1 MTKISAAL
9 IKEYEASDFIFY
21 PENGIDIL
29 KVGKKN
35 KYLDKILKK
44 EKIKSAVFITA
55 WNPFSKNLTPKQNK
69 KNQDSLIKLFS
80 KKKIQ
85 IIYGQGRSQ
94 DLKCF
99 EDSILALGV
108 SKEDSIKFGKKF
120 KQNAVVLYEK
130 NNKAELLF
138 CNS

>member
-1 MTKISAAL
+1 MTKIPAAL
-9 IKEYEASDFIFY
+9 IKEYTASNFIFY
-21 PENGIDIL
+21 PENGIDVI
-29 KVGKKN
+29 KVGKRN

-55 WNPFSKNLTPKQNK
+55 WNPYSKYKTPKENQK
-69 KNQDSLIKLFS
+69 KQDSLIRLLN

-85 IIYGQGRSQ
+85 IIFGQGRSP

-108 SKEDSIKFGKKF
+108 SKEDAIKFGKKF
-120 KQNAVVLYEK
+120 KQNAVVLYERK
-130 NNKAELLF
+130 NKAELLF

>member
-1 MTKISAAL
+1 MKKIPAAL
-9 IKEYEASDFIFY
+9 IKEYKASDFIFY
-21 PENGIDIL
+21 PENGIDII

-44 EKIKSAVFITA
+44 QKIKSAVFITA

-69 KNQDSLIKLFS
+69 KNQDSLLRFLS
-80 KKKIQ
+80 NKKIQ
-85 IIYGQGRSQ
+85 IIYGQGRSP

-108 SKEDSIKFGKKF
+108 SKEHAIKIGKKF
-120 KQNAVVLYEK
+120 KQNAVVLYERK
-130 NNKAELLF
+130 NKAELLF

>member
-9 IKEYEASDFIFY
+9 IKEYKASDFIFY
-21 PENGIDIL
+21 PENGIDVI

-35 KYLDKILKK
+35 KYLDKILK
-44 EKIKSAVFITA
+44 EQKIKSAVFITA

-69 KNQDSLIKLFS
+69 KNQDSLIRFLI

-85 IIYGQGRSQ
+85 IIYGQGRSP

-108 SKEDSIKFGKKF
+108 SKEDAIKFGKKF
-120 KQNAVVLYEK
+120 KQNAVVLYERK
-130 NNKAELLF
+130 NKAELLF

>member
-1 MTKISAAL
+1 MTKIPAAL
-9 IKEYEASDFIFY
+9 IKEYKASDFIFY
-21 PENGIDIL
+21 PENGIDVI

-44 EKIKSAVFITA
+44 QKIKSAVFITA

-69 KNQDSLIKLFS
+69 KNQDSLLRFLS
-80 KKKIQ
+80 NKKIQ
-85 IIYGQGRSQ
+85 IIYGQGRSP

-108 SKEDSIKFGKKF
+108 SKEDAIKFGKKF
-120 KQNAVVLYEK
+120 KQNAVVLYERK
-130 NNKAELLF
+130 NKAELLF

>member
-21 PENGIDIL
+21 PDNGIDIL

-44 EKIKSAVFITA
+44 EKIQSAVFITA
-55 WNPFSKNLTPKQNK
+55 WNPFSKNLIPKENK
-69 KNQDSLIKLFS
+69 KRQDSLIKFFS

-85 IIYGQGRSQ
+85 IIFGQGRSQ

-99 EDSILALGV
+99 EDSILALGI
-108 SKEDSIKFGKKF
+108 SKKDAIKFGKKF
-120 KQNAVVLYEK
+120 KQNAVVLYERE
-130 NNKAELLF
+130 NKAELLF
-138 CNS
+138 CNT

>member
-1 MTKISAAL
+1 MTKIPAAL
-9 IKEYEASDFIFY
+9 IKEYKASDFIFY
-21 PENGIDIL
+21 PENGIDII

-44 EKIKSAVFITA
+44 EKTKSAVFITA

-69 KNQDSLIKLFS
+69 KNQDSLIRFLS

-85 IIYGQGRSQ
+85 IIYGLGRSP

-108 SKEDSIKFGKKF
+108 SKEDAITFGKKF
-120 KQNAVVLYEK
+120 KQNAVVFYERK
-130 NNKAELLF
+130 NKAELLF